1 MSFNEMQD
9 DNDLKVPESKHKKSP
24 EDICVLDL
32 LNISKPLK
40 DSCFSEKQI
49 DVLFTLWRD
58 FMYER
63 FKSNSNP
70 QEAARAREDVERL
83 YSNATTTKRKYNS
96 LRLDQNTGVGGVTP
110 AMSESEKTWVMG
122 NQSPTPFIAFIRRRP
137 DVLENL
143 RMSFK
148 PNLLH
153 NGMLEAPDLMMVLQ
167 RYYYWLKDDKDRSVN
182 ILGVTD
188 DSASRAVNVSTDS
201 MVGNLQQNWVNYRFH
216 VAIVNEGM
224 HWRAV
229 LIDRKS
235 HTFEYYDPLGHNIDL
250 SNTNSPLSIQV
261 ARLYETARLLDNN
274 IVTRSMH
281 SVRRGFHKH
290 QTGGTEC
297 GMYVILYIHTRVAQ
311 QKTFEDFADT
321 EIKSQTC
328 KDLKSLFFTLPDNSS
343 QMVENPE
350 MKNNKDYR
358 LKFGGYDIR
367 LAGIDFLG
375 YISYVMSITNDLS
388 AKNKL
393 QADRNK
399 MAELIRSP
407 GDYITIRVEG
417 MSIQKDLLAVLGPQ
431 YKTYAGSD
439 IWFNIVQAVVQD
451 PLTKYLRDISTE
463 KGVRSKNTIRK
474 KIALK
479 FYHDITGW
487 SSRLGAPPQQVAYL
501 EKATREA
508 LDTVYIPALRF
519 DSDNHKKFELG
530 MLPTGFIRECMTKQD
545 SVSFGVHFI
554 RYLYDTVKKLNIPVE
569 SELNTKF
576 LVNSVIVKPVTNVNL
591 QEIASLVSRCDQTI
605 QQAYQLLQTTFTE
618 KMMITSQVNSNSPN
632 FGPTSIPPPPNFGQ
646 GFNLSAPSGATQ
658 DYTNKLDRIIA
669 LNKIDLQNGSFKVN
683 NIQPYNFPLDMT
695 AFASEQ
701 TYVTLPSEFVV
712 YSVNRNEMRQL
723 ISNNE
728 FLMHYAMAV
737 YSVLVNLGTKKLNS
751 VTTVYVLFYSLV
763 QFLNA
768 TNTLSEERK
777 IICNMLV
784 RLRDGLLKSSMAS
797 DPKIVALINDTQ
809 TFVGSCSLNGPP
821 NPQFEQAVL
830 VRFNQYA
837 GRS

>member
-1 MSFNEMQD
+1 MTYDEMEDD

-24 EDICVLDL
+24 EDVCVLDL
-32 LNISKPLK
+32 LNIPKPLK
-40 DSCFSEKQI
+40 ESCFSEKQI

-137 DVLENL
+137 DVLEQL

-153 NGMLEAPDLMMVLQ
+153 NGMLEAPDMMMVLQ
-167 RYYYWLKDDKDRSVN
+167 RYNYWLRDDKDRSVN

-188 DSASRAVNVSTDS
+188 DNTSRAVNVSTDS

-216 VAIVNEGM
+216 VAIVNESM

-250 SNTNSPLSIQV
+250 TNTNSPLSVQV
-261 ARLYETARLLDNN
+261 ARLYETSRLLDNH

-311 QKTFEDFADT
+311 QKSFEDFADT
-321 EIKSQTC
+321 EIKGQTC
-328 KDLKSLFFTLPDNSS
+328 KDLKALFFTLPDNSS
-343 QMVENPE
+343 QVLENPE
-350 MKNNKDYR
+350 LKHNKDYR

-367 LAGIDFLG
+367 LAGIDFIG
-375 YISYVMSITNDLS
+375 YIGYVISITNDLS

-407 GDYITIRVEG
+407 GDYVTIRVEG

-439 IWFNIVQAVVQD
+439 IWFNIVQGVVQD
-451 PLTKYLRDISTE
+451 PLTKYLRDVSTE

-474 KIALK
+474 KLALK

-487 SSRLGAPPQQVAYL
+487 ASMLGAPPQQVALL

-508 LDTVYIPALRF
+508 MDTVYIPALRF
-519 DSDNHKKFELG
+519 DSDNHKKFEMG
-530 MLPTGFIRECMTKQD
+530 MLATGFIRECMTKQD

-554 RYLYDTVKKLNIPVE
+554 RYVYDVVRKMNIPVE
-569 SELNTKF
+569 TELNTKF
-576 LVNSVIVKPVTNVNL
+576 LVNSVIVKPVTNINLNEITAIVNK
-591 QEIASLVSRCDQTI
+591 CDQTL
-605 QQAYQLLQTTFTE
+605 QQAYQLLQNTFTE
-618 KMMITSQVNSNSPN
+618 KMMITSQVRNSSTSPN
-632 FGPTSIPPPPNFGQ
+632 FAPAPTPATNMSQ
-646 GFNLSAPSGATQ
+646 GFSLAGTT
-658 DYTNKLDRIIA
+658 DYSNIIDRIVA
-669 LNKIDLQNGSFKVN
+669 MNKIDLQNGTFKVN
-683 NIQPYNFPLDMT
+683 HIQPYNFPLDIPSFST
-695 AFASEQ
+695 DQ
-701 TYVTLPSEFVV
+701 VNVTLPETFVA
-712 YSVNRNEMRQL
+712 YSVNRTQMRQL
-723 ISNNE
+723 ISNAE
-728 FLMHYAMAV
+728 FMINYAMAILI
-737 YSVLVNLGTKKLNS
+737 VLVSIATQKLNNI
-751 VTTVYVLFYSLV
+751 TTVYVVFYSLV
-763 QFLNA
+763 QFFNA
-768 TNTLSEERK
+768 TDTLSEERK
-777 IICNMLV
+777 IICDLIV
-784 RLRDGLLKSSMAS
+784 RLNNALIKSVMAS
-797 DPKIVALINDTQ
+797 DPKIVSLINGAQ
-809 TFVGSCSLNGPP
+809 TFVRACGLNGPA
-821 NPQFEQAVL
+821 NQQFFQNVL
-830 VRFNQYA
+830 LREKQYA
-837 GRS
+837 GRA